1 MTVTPCPWITEVFF
15 AVVEETTIVSGE
27 TILLKDDLPKLGAKW
42 DSDARV
48 WRMPGARTDELVAE
62 CEKKQITAV
71 EIGTG
76 KPKETESEML
86 WPWDEGKRAGAR
98 SED

>member
-1 MTVTPCPWITEVFF
+1 VFF
-15 AVVEETTIVSGE
+15 AVGEETAIVSGK

-48 WRMPGARTDELVAE
+48 WRMLAARTDELVAE
-62 CEKKQITAV
+62 CEKMQITDV
-71 EIGTG
+71 EVGAG
-76 KPKETESEML
+76 KPEETESEML
-86 WPWDEGKRAGAR
+86 WPREEGKRAGAR